1 MRIFLKVLL
10 TFGDD
15 TFCWETNQ
23 LCQRPKPKNDMVM
36 MAPDC
41 GSFEGLQKP
50 AFLRR
55 WNTNS
60 VNRGQKILCAN
71 VKYYFR
77 VKCSKGNYFCFK
89 IVDFEWAFSSDLTA
103 FQYICP
109 SCYSAIWLLLWSTG
123 GECHLVIM
131 GLKTGNWHANCKDK
145 NSPGGDWKGV
155 KLPH

>member
-1 MRIFLKVLL
+1 MNLSCENLLKSA
-10 TFGDD
+10 TNFGDD

-77 VKCSKGNYFCFK
+77 VKCSKGNYFCSQNCRYLVGSFK
-89 IVDFEWAFSSDLTA
+89 WLDGFSIHLPFVLLHHLTS
-103 FQYICP
+103 F
-109 SCYSAIWLLLWSTG
+109 
-123 GECHLVIM
+123 VINWWWM
-131 GLKTGNWHANCKDK
+131 SFGNN
-145 NSPGGDWKGV
+145 GV
-155 KLPH
+155 KNG